1 MAEKEYQNNTKTYE
15 NHLFPKLTPSEN
27 DSEYKYN
34 TEYTEIGDVR
44 LNVSEGTNSVY
55 EDAEAGGYEV
65 AKELQS
71 EVNVS
76 ADGDY
81 AVLSHKKEDHTYA
94 DLTIVAKDDYPRSG
108 STANK
113 TGCLQTK
120 RMVIVVIASL
130 VVLVV
135 VLAVVIGVLLA
146 SKPNGDGGDDADG
159 SEIDDIVTGILC
171 TTFLST
177 NVSKYYDNRR
187 SRTFTSAAVDKQAAV
202 QQ

>member
-55 EDAEAGGYEV
+55 EDAEAGGYVV
-65 AKELQS
+65 AKGLQS

-94 DLTIVAKDDYPRSG
+94 DLTIVAKDVCKRSS
-108 STANK
+108 STETK
-113 TGCLQTK
+113 TGCMQTK
-120 RMVIVVIASL
+120 RMVIVVIATL
-130 VVLVV
+130 IVLVV
-135 VLAVVIGVLLA
+135 ALAVVVGVLLT
-146 SKPNGDGGDDADG
+146 SKPNGDGNGNGGG
-159 SEIDDIVTGILC
+159 SDINEVVTGIRH
-171 TTFLST
+171 TTNFSSR
-177 NVSKYYDNRR
+177 NVSKYYM
-187 SRTFTSAAVDKQAAV
+187 
-202 QQ
+202 